1 MHGRGKLPVTE
12 GITSSAGVYA
22 RQHGWSDNELTHI
35 HRAAK
40 ILWDGGLSLEADY
53 GLTDEGEPWCV
64 FCDADSDD
72 VLVHFA
78 RIGGEYIACT
88 PFQNGALTGG
98 VFRDVVDQFLQR
110 RIRPRRVAI
119 ALRPPP
125 AA

>member
-1 MHGRGKLPVTE
+1 MGEIPVTE
-12 GITSSAGVYA
+12 SIRSSAELYA

-40 ILWDGGLSLEADY
+40 ILREDGFSLEVEY
-53 GLTDEGEPWCV
+53 GVTDEGDPWCV

-72 VLVHFA
+72 ILVHFA

-88 PFQNGALTGG
+88 PFHNGALTRR
-98 VFRDVVDQFLQR
+98 VLRDVVDQFLQR
-110 RIRPRRVAI
+110 RIGPRLASI
-119 ALRPPP
+119 TLRSPP

>member
-1 MHGRGKLPVTE
+1 M
-12 GITSSAGVYA
+12 AGVYA

-40 ILWDGGLSLEADY
+40 ILWNGGLCLEADY
-53 GLTDEGEPWCV
+53 GITDDGEPWCV

-78 RIGGEYIACT
+78 RIGGQYIACT
-88 PFQNGALTGG
+88 PFHNGGLKGR
-98 VFRDVVDQFLQR
+98 VFRDVIDRFLQR
-110 RIRPRRVAI
+110 RIGPRVASKV
-119 ALRPPP
+119 RSTP